1 MQTQNYDRYVTS
13 HLGFVQKEN
22 HEIMSRY
29 FAKNYLRHLGK
40 KTSQVL
46 EIGCGLGSFLYFLQQ
61 YGFVNYSAIDLSEEC
76 VSSCI
81 DMGLGSQANLE
92 RADAFDFLKNSPKKF
107 DVIVMNDVIEHIE
120 KEKIVEMLK
129 LIYVSLA
136 DGGRLIIKVVNSS
149 NPVTGAS
156 SRYIDFTHTI
166 CFTQESLSQVLRL
179 GGFSSFQVLPQ
190 DIWVFNPIVNGIG
203 KLLQGGVNLL
213 FRGLFLLYG
222 RKSTTIF
229 TKDIIVVAQKQ

>member
-22 HEIMSRY
+22 HETMSRY

-149 NPVTGAS
+149 NVGSS
-156 SRYIDFTHTI
+156 SRSSST
-166 CFTQESLSQVLRL
+166 SRALSSVGLEP
-179 GGFSSFQVLPQ
+179 SSGPRSSRCSSSSTRSSTSQP
-190 DIWVFNPIVNGIG
+190 GT
-203 KLLQGGVNLL
+203 
-213 FRGLFLLYG
+213 RG
-222 RKSTTIF
+222 S
-229 TKDIIVVAQKQ
+229 